1 MVLSPQHHPY
11 TDLLEVLICGG
22 STPSGHY
29 ALDNCVSTQPEVAN
43 LVWTIERM
51 VSVMLLD
58 EADVLLTLF
67 LAFQACYA
75 AHGRAAWRYLYR
87 HEQV

>member
-1 MVLSPQHHPY
+1 MALLLQHHPY
-11 TDLLEVLICGG
+11 TDPLEVLICGG
-22 STPSGHY
+22 STLSGHY

-43 LVWTIERM
+43 LVRTIERM

-58 EADVLLTLF
+58 EADVMLTLF
-67 LAFQACYA
+67 LVFQASYA